1 MRKRFSGKNLYR
13 APLLL
18 GATLMLS
25 ACGLWQVPFFI
36 WQRQFPSPPIPINN
50 PAPRPA
56 GNAP

>member
-25 ACGLWQVPFFI
+25 ACGLWQDLLSCI
-36 WQRQFPSPPIPINN
+36 LGMDN
-50 PAPRPA
+50 
-56 GNAP
+56 

>member
-25 ACGLWQVPFFI
+25 ACGLWQDSSDECG
-36 WQRQFPSPPIPINN
+36 QS
-50 PAPRPA
+50 
-56 GNAP
+56 